1 MNISGIPCL
10 GFGYKDN
17 QRQDKRKGKDFGEI
31 LQNEIMKEKNRLM
44 SDDAEKTTSTT
55 RRNDK

>member
-17 QRQDKRKGKDFGEI
+17 HRQDKRKGKDFGEI

-55 RRNDK
+55 RRNNK

>member
-31 LQNEIMKEKNRLM
+31 LQNEIMKEKKSSDVRRRTKDDV
-44 SDDAEKTTSTT
+44 DDASK
-55 RRNDK
+55 